1 MDDINVVIAGA
12 AGEGVQTI
20 GDLLTNAIAV
30 QGYPVFSWKEY
41 ESRIRGGRNSYSIR
55 IGEKPIN
62 APLTSADILL
72 ALNKETLAKYKDL
85 VNENGIILSEKKRGK
100 DLLPFPFRSL
110 PKIGSAMK
118 NMPISLL

>member
-20 GDLLTNAIAV
+20 GDMLANVAAV

-41 ESRIRGGRNSYSIR
+41 ESRIKGGSNSYSIR

-62 APLTSADILL
+62 APL
-72 ALNKETLAKYKDL
+72 
-85 VNENGIILSEKKRGK
+85 
-100 DLLPFPFRSL
+100 
-110 PKIGSAMK
+110 MK
-118 NMPISLL
+118 LFAS